1 MSGVVQTWAGTRP
14 STITLVVWRAST
26 FERVIRRT
34 RLLPVATA
42 TGNRTG
48 PVRRVRIP
56 LFHLPAA
63 LDLESLCLS
72 APTAAPGVI
81 VLSVLVT
88 YLSTTFATSELSTF
102 AVAEVEVAPDDALV
116 KFCTTDVPQTR

>member
-1 MSGVVQTWAGTRP
+1 MSGVVQTWAGTLNFIAPLDHTTNVIENSTAHRP

-81 VLSVLVT
+81 VLSVFVT
-88 YLSTTFATSELSTF
+88 YLGTE
-102 AVAEVEVAPDDALV
+102 
-116 KFCTTDVPQTR
+116 